1 MPNRL
6 ANEVSPYLQQ
16 HKDNP
21 VDWYPW
27 GGEALAKAKA
37 EDKPLLVSIGYS
49 ACHWCHV
56 MAHESFEDPTTA
68 ELMNQHYVCIKVD
81 REERPDIDS
90 LYMTAVQAMSGQGG
104 WPLNVFTTP
113 DGIPFY
119 GGTYWPPDDRMGMPS
134 FRRVLDAVAETWAK
148 KRDEIVQQG
157 DQIRDMLAHRPGGSP
172 DGGDVELASIER
184 AAQHLG
190 GQFDPLNGGFGGAP
204 KFPQAP
210 VIEFLLRAQHLL
222 NDHQPL
228 DMALETL
235 EKMARGGI
243 YDQVGGGF
251 HRYAVDNI
259 WLVPHFEKMLYDNAQ
274 LARMYLDAYRISGRD
289 LFRRTAEETLDYVLR
304 EMAAESGGFFAAQDA
319 DSEGEEGKFYVWT
332 LEEIRS
338 VLSEDEAPIAE
349 SYFGVREGG
358 NFEGKSI
365 LTLAG
370 DPETYTDEIKRIRQ
384 KLYDARS
391 KRIWPGRD
399 EKIITSWNGMMVR
412 ALAEGGLVLNRPDFI
427 DAARKCATF
436 LRRDVDVEGVLHRS
450 YGGGSAR
457 IPAFLEDYA
466 QLADGLMALHEAT
479 LDLEW
484 LQWAQELIGRM
495 VALFADE
502 AGDGF
507 YDTSSQHDQLAI
519 RPRELQDG
527 ATPCGSSVASDV
539 LIRMGQIT
547 SDESLVERA
556 QAVLRSMRDFME
568 DQPLGFGRYLSAGCR
583 LLDTLREIAIAA
595 PDGDDGIREFQEV
608 VYRRFEPNAVIG
620 LVSDE
625 AQVAMPW
632 LADRP
637 IRNNQATAYL
647 CEQFVCLPPVTVPAD
662 LTMQL
667 EMGTGM
673 SWQAF

>member
-16 HKDNP
+16 HKNNP

-27 GGEALAKAKA
+27 GSEALAKAKA

-56 MAHESFEDPTTA
+56 MAHESFEDPATA
-68 ELMNQHYVCIKVD
+68 ALMNEHYICIKVD

-119 GGTYWPPDDRMGMPS
+119 GGTYWPPEDRMGMPS
-134 FRRVLDAVAETWAK
+134 FRRVLDAVAETWAS

-157 DQIRDMLAHRPGGSP
+157 EQIRGMLAHRTTGTV
-172 DGGDVELASIER
+172 DGGDVELESIER
-184 AAQHLG
+184 AVEHLG

-210 VIEFLLRAQHLL
+210 VLDFLLRAQHLL

-243 YDQVGGGF
+243 HDQVGGGF
-251 HRYAVDNI
+251 HRYAVDNV

-274 LARMYLDAYRISGRD
+274 LARAYLDAYRISGRG
-289 LFRRTAEETLDYVLR
+289 LYRRTAEQTLDYVLR
-304 EMAAESGGFFAAQDA
+304 EMTAESGGFYAAQDA
-319 DSEGEEGKFYVWT
+319 DSEGVEGKFYVWT
-332 LEEIRS
+332 LDEIRAA
-338 VLSEDEAPIAE
+338 LSPEDAAIAE

-358 NFEGKSI
+358 NFEGASI
-365 LTLAG
+365 LTITG
-370 DPETYTDEIKRIRQ
+370 DPEAFTDELERIR
-384 KLYDARS
+384 KRLYDARS
-391 KRIWPGRD
+391 RRVWPGRD
-399 EKIITSWNGMMVR
+399 EKIITSWNGMMIR
-412 ALAEGGLVLNRPDFI
+412 ALAEGGLVLDRPDFI
-427 DAARKCATF
+427 DAARTCASF
-436 LRRDVDVEGVLHRS
+436 LRRDVDVDGVLHRS
-450 YGGGSAR
+450 FGGGSAR

-466 QLADGLMALHEAT
+466 QLADGLMALYEAT
-479 LDLEW
+479 LNLEW
-484 LQWAQELIGRM
+484 LTWARDLIGRM
-495 VALFADE
+495 VVLFADDDE
-502 AGDGF
+502 SDF
-507 YDTSSQHDQLAI
+507 YDTSAQHDQLAI

-527 ATPCGSSVASDV
+527 ATPSGSSTASDV
-539 LIRMGQIT
+539 LIRMGQLT
-547 SDESLVERA
+547 SDEAMIERA
-556 QAVLRSMRDFME
+556 NAVLRSMRDFME
-568 DQPLGFGRYLSAGCR
+568 DQPLGFGRYLSAACR
-583 LLDTLREIAIAA
+583 LLGTLREIAIAT
-595 PDGDDGIREFQEV
+595 PNGDAGVRDFQEA

-625 AQVAMPW
+625 AQAMMPW

-637 IRNNQATAYL
+637 VRNNQATAYL

-662 LTMQL
+662 LSMQL

-673 SWQAF
+673 TWQAF

>member
-1 MPNRL
+1 VPNRL

-27 GGEALAKAKA
+27 GTEALERARA
-37 EDKPLLVSIGYS
+37 EDKPMLVSIGYS

-56 MAHESFEDPTTA
+56 MAHESFDDPATA
-68 ELMNQHYVCIKVD
+68 ELMNEHFINIKVD

-90 LYMTAVQAMSGQGG
+90 LYMTAVQAMTGQGG

-113 DGIPFY
+113 EGVPFY
-119 GGTYWPPDDRMGMPS
+119 GGTYWPPEDRMGMPA
-134 FRRVLDAVAETWAK
+134 FRRVLDAVADTWAN
-148 KRDEIVQQG
+148 KREQIIEQG
-157 DQIRDMLAHRPGGSP
+157 DQIRAALAHRPSGSV
-172 DGGDVELASIER
+172 DGGDVEIESIER
-184 AAQHLG
+184 AIQRLG
-190 GQFDPLNGGFGGAP
+190 GQYDPLNGGFGGAP

-210 VIEFLLRAQHLL
+210 VLSFLLHAHHLL
-222 NDHQPL
+222 DDRGPL
-228 DMALETL
+228 TMAVETL

-251 HRYAVDNI
+251 HRYAVDNV

-274 LARMYLDAYRISGRD
+274 LSQIYLDGYRISGQE
-289 LFRRTAEETLDYVLR
+289 LFRRVAEQTLDYVLR
-304 EMAAESGGFFAAQDA
+304 EMTSEQGGFYAAQDA

-332 LEEIRS
+332 PDEIRA
-338 VLSEDEAPIAE
+338 VLAPDDAE
-349 SYFGVREGG
+349 LAQRYFGIAEGG

-370 DPETYTDEIKRIRQ
+370 DPGEYTEDIKRIRDE
-384 KLYDARS
+384 LYAARA
-391 KRIWPGRD
+391 KRIWPHRD
-399 EKIITSWNGMMVR
+399 EKIITSWNGMTIR
-412 ALAEGGLVLNRPDFI
+412 ALAEGGLVLGRQDFI
-427 DAARKCATF
+427 DTAAKCAGF
-436 LRRDVDVEGVLHRS
+436 LKRDVDVDGVLHRS

-466 QLADGLMALHEAT
+466 QLIDGLMRLYEAT

-484 LQWAQELIGRM
+484 LTWAQDLTERM
-495 VALFADE
+495 VNLFADE
-502 AGDGF
+502 EEGGF
-507 YDTSSQHDQLAI
+507 YDTSRQHDQLAI

-527 ATPCGSSVASDV
+527 ATPCGSSVAADI
-539 LIRMGQIT
+539 LIRMGHLT
-547 SDESLVERA
+547 SNDDMIERGN
-556 QAVLRSMRDFME
+556 AVLRSMRDFME
-568 DQPLGFGRYLSAGCR
+568 DQPLGFGRYLTAACR
-583 LLDTLREIAIAA
+583 ILGTVREVSIASP
-595 PDGDDGIREFQEV
+595 PDDQGIRPFQEA
-608 VYRRFEPNAVIG
+608 VYRRYEPNAIIG

-625 AQVAMPW
+625 AIAVMPW

-637 IRNNQATAYL
+637 VRNGQPTAYL

>member
-1 MPNRL
+1 
-6 ANEVSPYLQQ
+6 
-16 HKDNP
+16 
-21 VDWYPW
+21 
-27 GGEALAKAKA
+27 
-37 EDKPLLVSIGYS
+37 
-49 ACHWCHV
+49 
-56 MAHESFEDPTTA
+56 
-68 ELMNQHYVCIKVD
+68 
-81 REERPDIDS
+81 
-90 LYMTAVQAMSGQGG
+90 
-104 WPLNVFTTP
+104 
-113 DGIPFY
+113 
-119 GGTYWPPDDRMGMPS
+119 
-134 FRRVLDAVAETWAK
+134 
-148 KRDEIVQQG
+148 
-157 DQIRDMLAHRPGGSP
+157 
-172 DGGDVELASIER
+172 
-184 AAQHLG
+184 
-190 GQFDPLNGGFGGAP
+190 
-204 KFPQAP
+204 

-399 EKIITSWNGMMVR
+399 EKIITSWNGMTIR

-436 LRRDVDVEGVLHRS
+436 LRRDVDVEGVLHRT

-625 AQVAMPW
+625 AQAVMPW

-637 IRNNQATAYL
+637 IRDSRATAYL